1 MESFARPSCHE
12 VGLSKMKVR
21 RRDVLSLAAAA
32 VTLPRLSRAAW
43 ALDYPSRPV
52 RLIVA
57 TGAGGSP
64 DIVARL
70 IGQWLSEKLGQPF
83 VVDNRPGAS
92 TNIGTE
98 LALKAPPDGG
108 TLLFAMSSSAINPA
122 LYRHLN
128 FNFVRDAEPVAS
140 IARIPLVMEINPA
153 VPAKT
158 VPEFIAYAKA
168 NPGKINLAS
177 GGPGTPLYVAGALFS
192 MMAAIKMNNVWYR
205 GGEGAA
211 MPDLLSGQVQA
222 MFGVVPSSLPYV
234 VRSGSLRALAVTTAK
249 RRPVLPDVPAMAEFL
264 PGYEASGWYGIVAP
278 KGTPPA
284 IVDRLNKQ
292 INAALDDAGMKARL
306 ADLGCDMLAGSP
318 ADFAKFIE
326 KETRKWAEVINFTGV
341 TAD

>member
-1 MESFARPSCHE
+1 M
-12 VGLSKMKVR
+12 SKAS
-21 RRDVLSLAAAA
+21 RRDLLSLAAAA
-32 VTLPRLSRAAW
+32 ATLPRLSRAAW
-43 ALDYPSRPV
+43 ALDYPARPV

-70 IGQWLSEKLGQPF
+70 IGQWLSEKLGQSF

-98 LALKAPPDGG
+98 LALKAAPDGG

-140 IARIPLVMEINPA
+140 IARIPLVMEVNPA

-158 VPEFIAYAKA
+158 VPEFIAHAKA
-168 NPGKINLAS
+168 NPGRINLAS

-192 MMAAIKMNNVWYR
+192 MMADIKMTNVWYR

-222 MFGVVPSSLPYV
+222 MFGVVPSSLAYV
-234 VRSGSLRALAVTTAK
+234 RPGSLRALAVTTAK
-249 RRPVLPDVPAMAEFL
+249 RQPVLPDVPAMAEFL

-278 KGTPPA
+278 KGVPA
-284 IVDRLNKQ
+284 AIATKVRDAFVAAVESPETKTQFLQQGALPVTSTAAEYQRLMQAESDKWKN
-292 INAALDDAGMKARL
+292 IISKAKITL
-306 ADLGCDMLAGSP
+306 
-318 ADFAKFIE
+318 E
-326 KETRKWAEVINFTGV
+326 
-341 TAD
+341 

>member
-1 MESFARPSCHE
+1 M
-12 VGLSKMKVR
+12 MKAR

-32 VTLPRLSRAAW
+32 AALPSLLPCLSRAAW
-43 ALDYPSRPV
+43 ALDYPVRPV

-57 TGAGGSP
+57 TGSGGSP

-98 LALKAPPDGG
+98 IALKAAPDGA
-108 TLLFAMSSSAINPA
+108 TLLLAMSSSAINPA

-140 IARIPLVMEINPA
+140 IARIPLVMEVNPA
-153 VPAKT
+153 VPAKS
-158 VPEFIAYAKA
+158 VPDFVAYAKA

-177 GGPGTPLYVAGALFS
+177 GGPGTPLYVAGALFG
-192 MMAAIKMNNVWYR
+192 MMADIKMTNVWYR

-222 MFGVVPSSLPYV
+222 MFGVVPSSLAYV
-234 VRSGSLRALAVTTAK
+234 RPGSLRALAVTTAK
-249 RRPVLPDVPAMAEFL
+249 RQPVLPDVPAMAEFL
-264 PGYEASGWYGIVAP
+264 PGYEASGWYGIAAA
-278 KGTPPA
+278 KATPA
-284 IVDRLNKQ
+284 DIVEILNKE
-292 INAALDDAGMKARL
+292 INAGLADAKIKERL
-306 ADLGCDMLAGSP
+306 ADLGCLVFAGSP
-318 ADFAKFIE
+318 ADFGKFIAG
-326 KETRKWAEVINFTGV
+326 ETEKWAKVIRAAGIK
-341 TAD
+341 A

>member
-1 MESFARPSCHE
+1 M
-12 VGLSKMKVR
+12 MKAR
-21 RRDVLSLAAAA
+21 RRDFLSLTAAA
-32 VTLPRLSRAAW
+32 VALPPLSRAAW
-43 ALDYPSRPV
+43 SLDYPTRPV

-70 IGQWLSEKLGQPF
+70 VGQWLSEKLGQPF
-83 VVDNRPGAS
+83 VVDNRSGAS

-98 LALKAPPDGG
+98 IALKATPDGA
-108 TLLFAMSSSAINPA
+108 TLLLAMSSSAINPA

-140 IARIPLVMEINPA
+140 IARIPLVMEVNPA

-168 NPGKINLAS
+168 NPGKVNLAS

-192 MMAAIKMNNVWYR
+192 MMADIKMTNVWYR

-211 MPDLLSGQVQA
+211 IPDLLGGQVQA
-222 MFGVVPSSLPYV
+222 MFGVVPSSLAYV
-234 VRSGSLRALAVTTAK
+234 RPGRLRALAVTTAK
-249 RRPVLPDVPAMAEFL
+249 RQPVLPDVPAMAEFL

-278 KGTPPA
+278 RGTPPA

-292 INAALDDAGMKARL
+292 VNAALDDASMKKRL
-306 ADLGCDMLAGSP
+306 ADLGCLVFAGSP
-318 ADFAKFIE
+318 ADFGKFIAG
-326 KETRKWAEVINFTGV
+326 ETEKWAKVIRAAGIK
-341 TAD
+341 A